1 MLMRVPTLVAPT
13 AGKKASGG
21 SLGRGGSAGRTGT
34 LAVAAHPRPAS
45 TPVAPRCC
53 DASRAY
59 CNVGRAGLDGDPLAS
74 AATGNA
80 AFSTC
85 DCEQHVCPA
94 RLALSVR
101 FSSPRPCWRAHPAHL
116 INLYILVG
124 IKKPLYTL
132 RRYGGKQAHWQ

>member
-85 DCEQHVCPA
+85 DCEQHVSGTSCA
-94 RLALSVR
+94 VGS
-101 FSSPRPCWRAHPAHL
+101 
-116 INLYILVG
+116 ILVSASVLACT
-124 IKKPLYTL
+124 PYASHQLVFVYT
-132 RRYGGKQAHWQ
+132 RNK